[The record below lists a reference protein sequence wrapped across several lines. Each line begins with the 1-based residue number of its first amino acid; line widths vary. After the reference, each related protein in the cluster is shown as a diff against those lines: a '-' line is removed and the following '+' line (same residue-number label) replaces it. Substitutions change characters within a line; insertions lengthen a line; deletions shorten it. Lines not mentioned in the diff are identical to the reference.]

1 MKKCIT
7 LFLVFI
13 VLTLVSSL
21 HPLQAQTPIPGL
33 VAAYSFD
40 EGSGPNANDGS
51 GNAFTGVIAG
61 ATWTSAG
68 KYGNALSFNGTSNWV
83 TVPDSNNLDL
93 INGMTLEAWV
103 FPTSTTGVRDIL
115 IKEGSNIDVYNLYA
129 RNGAGR
135 PESNVFVGG
144 TNRAAQGTV
153 LATNVWTHVAGTYNG
168 ATVRLFIN
176 GAQVASTA
184 FSGSIATSAGPLRIG
199 GNSIWGEFFQ
209 GRIDEIRIYNRALTQ
224 AEIQADMATPLGL
237 APPPPPPPGGDQVGQ
252 WSGITNWPLV
262 PIHMSLLPTGEVL
275 SWDGFGF
282 APGSATLW
290 NPITNQFTS
299 VPNGP
304 NLFCAGHILMPDG
317 RVLVLGG
324 HVDAYVGITDTTI
337 YDSTSRTWSSAA
349 PMNFPR
355 WYPTVTSL
363 PDGRALVMSG
373 NTNCQ
378 TCIADIPEIYDPATN
393 SWSELSSAR
402 LGIPPYPYNFVLP
415 NGKILVAGGY
425 HDSMP
430 TRVLDLTTQTWQVLD
445 PARLDAGS
453 AVMYAPGKV
462 MKSGSSWETEP
473 AITLSAA
480 TTYVLDTNQASPLWR
495 ATAPMVYPRVFHNL
509 TVLPDGN
516 VLVTGGGQTTD
527 LFNLEAASLAAEM
540 WSPATETWTTM
551 ASAQMPR
558 FYHSNALLLPDGRVL
573 VAGGG
578 RSGVDQLNSEIYSPP
593 YLFKGSRPII
603 SAAPAVVQYGS
614 NFAVQTTGRGADHQ
628 SIDYSAGLCD
638 THLQYDPAL
647 RAAEFS
653 IVVW

>member
-1 MKKCIT
+1 MSRVWSFFSEYPIKKCIT

-115 IKEGSNIDVYNLYA
+115 IKEGSNVDVYNLYA

-176 GAQVASTA
+176 GVQVASTA

-237 APPPPPPPGGDQVGQ
+237 APPPPPPR
-252 WSGITNWPLV
+252 WRSGWPV
-262 PIHMSLLPTGEVL
+262 E
-275 SWDGFGF
+275 
-282 APGSATLW
+282 
-290 NPITNQFTS
+290 
-299 VPNGP
+299 
-304 NLFCAGHILMPDG
+304 
-317 RVLVLGG
+317 R
-324 HVDAYVGITDTTI
+324 
-337 YDSTSRTWSSAA
+337 
-349 PMNFPR
+349 
-355 WYPTVTSL
+355 
-363 PDGRALVMSG
+363 
-373 NTNCQ
+373 
-378 TCIADIPEIYDPATN
+378 
-393 SWSELSSAR
+393 
-402 LGIPPYPYNFVLP
+402 
-415 NGKILVAGGY
+415 Y
-425 HDSMP
+425 H
-430 TRVLDLTTQTWQVLD
+430 Q
-445 PARLDAGS
+445 
-453 AVMYAPGKV
+453 
-462 MKSGSSWETEP
+462 
-473 AITLSAA
+473 
-480 TTYVLDTNQASPLWR
+480 
-495 ATAPMVYPRVFHNL
+495 
-509 TVLPDGN
+509 
-516 VLVTGGGQTTD
+516 
-527 LFNLEAASLAAEM
+527 LAA
-540 WSPATETWTTM
+540 
-551 ASAQMPR
+551 R
-558 FYHSNALLLPDGRVL
+558 
-573 VAGGG
+573 
-578 RSGVDQLNSEIYSPP
+578 
-593 YLFKGSRPII
+593 
-603 SAAPAVVQYGS
+603 
-614 NFAVQTTGRGADHQ
+614 AD
-628 SIDYSAGLCD
+628 SYVTLTD
-638 THLQYDPAL
+638 
-647 RAAEFS
+647 R
-653 IVVW
+653 